1 MIKLIVGR
9 IMTETMRL
17 AGQEGERSWAPPQE
31 QQLEWRTLGLHG
43 ERNLGEAFAEAA
55 GAFPDAPLVL
65 STVGGETRTTLA
77 DLHAQGLR
85 LASALSAGGLRTG
98 DVLAVQLPNS
108 FEGVLLQRAAAALG
122 AVFLPIVPIYGAAEL
137 GEILRDAD
145 ARMLVVPA
153 MTRHGSAQA
162 LLDAL
167 DPARTL
173 PGLWR
178 TIVVGETSCRHALSW
193 STLTAEVGN
202 SAGIVLPPSCAGA
215 DDPALLIYTS
225 GTTAAP
231 KGVQHSANTLLAESR
246 TAAQR
251 RANPMTPQLSP
262 WPTGHIAGL
271 VVLLEHALRGRPTVL
286 MDAWDPERAAVLV
299 ERFEIGASSGTPFHL
314 GALLDAA
321 DTAGLELSTLHD
333 YLTGAAPVPSAL
345 VQRCVERGIATYRAY
360 GLSEHP
366 TVTLGWT
373 DDALETRLHTE
384 GSLSAGNRMRI
395 VDDAGRDVPSGEDGE
410 IATRGPECFIGY
422 RDASLNRAA
431 FLAGGWFLTG
441 DVGHLDAAGFLHI
454 TDRKKDIVNRG
465 GEKISSREVEEALA
479 LLPQVAEAAVVGSP
493 DSRVGERICAFV
505 VWRDGNPLALDE
517 VAAHFARLGK
527 ARQKTPERLE
537 AIAVLPRNTTGK
549 INKQALRERLRSL

>member
-1 MIKLIVGR
+1 MQLSGR
-9 IMTETMRL
+9 ENEY
-17 AGQEGERSWAPPQE
+17 AWAPTLE
-31 QQLEWRTLGLHG
+31 QRLEWRASGLHG
-43 ERNLGEAFAEAA
+43 EQNLGQAFAEAA
-55 GAFPDAPLVL
+55 AAFPEAPLVI
-65 STVGGETRTTLA
+65 STAAGETSMTLA
-77 DLHAQGLR
+77 ELHTRGLTLAAALFAEGLR
-85 LASALSAGGLRTG
+85 AG

-108 FEGVLLQRAAAALG
+108 LEGVLLQRAAAALG

-137 GEILRDAD
+137 GEILRDAS
-145 ARMLVVPA
+145 ARMLALPA
-153 MTRHGSAQA
+153 ATRHGSAQV

-167 DPARTL
+167 DAVRTL
-173 PGLWR
+173 PELLR
-178 TIVVGETSCRHALSW
+178 TIVVGEGASALALSW
-193 STLTAEVGN
+193 STLLHNASMGA
-202 SAGIVLPPSCAGA
+202 SIALPPGSTGA

-246 TAAQR
+246 TVARR
-251 RANPMTPQLSP
+251 RANPLTPQLSP

-271 VVLLEHALRGRPTVL
+271 VVLMEHALRGRPTVL
-286 MDAWDPERAAVLV
+286 MDAWDPARAAALV
-299 ERFEIGASSGTPFHL
+299 ERFGIGASSGTPFHL
-314 GALLDAA
+314 SALLDAA
-321 DTAGLELSTLHD
+321 DAAGVALSTLHD

-345 VQRCVERGIATYRAY
+345 VQRCVDRGIATYRAY

-384 GSLSAGNRMRI
+384 GSLSAGNEIRV
-395 VDDAGRDVPSGEDGE
+395 VDEQGHDAPPGEDGE
-410 IATRGPECFIGY
+410 IATRGPERFLGY
-422 RDASLNRAA
+422 RDTALNRAA
-431 FLAGGWFLTG
+431 FLPGGWFLTG
-441 DVGHLDAAGFLHI
+441 DIGHLDAGGYLHV

-479 LLPQVAEAAVVGSP
+479 LLPQVGEVAVVGSP
-493 DSRVGERICAFV
+493 DSRLGERICAFV

-537 AIAVLPRNTTGK
+537 AIAALPRNATGK
-549 INKQALRERLRSL
+549 INKQALRERLRAV

>member
-1 MIKLIVGR
+1 MER
-9 IMTETMRL
+9 IMSETVRL
-17 AGQEGERSWAPPQE
+17 SGRESECVWAPPLE
-31 QQLEWRTLGLHG
+31 QRLEWRTLGLHG
-43 ERNLGEAFAEAA
+43 ERNLGEAFAQAA
-55 GAFPDAPLVL
+55 AAFPDAPLVI
-65 STVGGETRTTLA
+65 STAAGETRMTLA
-77 DLHAQGLR
+77 ELHTRGLA
-85 LASALSAGGLRTG
+85 LAAALSAEGLRTG

-108 FEGVLLQRAAAALG
+108 LEGVLAQRAAAALG

-137 GEILRDAD
+137 SEILRDAN
-145 ARMLVVPA
+145 ARMLVLPA
-153 MTRHGSAQA
+153 ATRHGSAQA

-167 DPARTL
+167 NPARTL

-178 TIVVGETSCRHALSW
+178 TIVVGEPASGNALRW
-193 STLTAEVGN
+193 STLIHEVG
-202 SAGIVLPPSCAGA
+202 SGAGIVLSPSRADA

-246 TAAQR
+246 TAAQH
-251 RANPMTPQLSP
+251 RANPLTAQLSP

-286 MDAWDPERAAVLV
+286 MDAWDPARAAALV

-314 GALLDAA
+314 TALLDAA
-321 DTAGLELSTLHD
+321 DAGGLALATLHD

-384 GSLSAGNRMRI
+384 GSLSAGNQIRI
-395 VDDAGRDVPSGEDGE
+395 VDEAGCDAPRGEDGE
-410 IATRGPECFIGY
+410 IVTRGPERFLGY
-422 RDASLNRAA
+422 RDTALNRAA
-431 FLAGGWFLTG
+431 FLPGGWFLTG
-441 DVGHLDAAGFLHI
+441 DIGHLDAEGFLHI

-479 LLPQVAEAAVVGSP
+479 LLPQVAEVAVVGSP
-493 DSRVGERICAFV
+493 DPRVGERICAFV
-505 VWRDGNPLALDE
+505 VWREGNPLALDE
-517 VAAHFARLGK
+517 VAAHFAGLGK

-537 AIAVLPRNTTGK
+537 AIAALPRNAAGK
-549 INKQALRERLRSL
+549 INKQALRERLRAM

>member
-1 MIKLIVGR
+1 
-9 IMTETMRL
+9 MTETMRP
-17 AGQEGERSWAPPQE
+17 AGREGEHSWAPPRE
-31 QQLEWRTLGLHG
+31 QRLEWRTLGLHG
-43 ERNLGEAFAEAA
+43 ERNLGQAFAEAA
-55 GAFPDAPLVL
+55 GAFPDAPLVI
-65 STVGGETRTTLA
+65 STAAGEARTTLA
-77 DLHAQGLR
+77 ELHAQGLR
-85 LASALSAGGLRTG
+85 LAAALSAEGLHTG

-108 FEGVLLQRAAAALG
+108 LEGVLLQRAAAALG

-137 GEILRDAD
+137 REILRDAD

-167 DPARTL
+167 DPSRTL

-178 TIVVGETSCRHALSW
+178 TIVVGETSGGHALSW
-193 STLTAEVGN
+193 STLTADVG
-202 SAGIVLPPSCAGA
+202 SGAGIVLPPSRAGA

-251 RANPMTPQLSP
+251 RANPLTPQLSP

-286 MDAWDPERAAVLV
+286 MDAWDPARAAVLV

-314 GALLDAA
+314 SALLDAA
-321 DTAGLELSTLHD
+321 DTAGLALATLHD

-395 VDDAGRDVPSGEDGE
+395 VDDAGRDVPFGEDGE

-431 FLAGGWFLTG
+431 FLPGGWFLTG
-441 DVGHLDAAGFLHI
+441 DIGHLDADGFLHI

-537 AIAVLPRNTTGK
+537 AIAVLPRNATGK